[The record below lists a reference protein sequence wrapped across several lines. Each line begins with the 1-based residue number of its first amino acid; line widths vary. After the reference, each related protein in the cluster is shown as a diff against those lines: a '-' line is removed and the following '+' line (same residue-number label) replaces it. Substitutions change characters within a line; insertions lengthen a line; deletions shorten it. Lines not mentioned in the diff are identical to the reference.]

1 MDRVGENRCVCCGS
15 IIPEGQQVCPLC
27 QKEAEEKLAQVN
39 RSAKRRDCLY
49 YLLDNWF
56 VPLGLVALFLVAV
69 YVLMNYGRW

>member
-1 MDRVGENRCVCCGS
+1 MSENRCVCCGS

-39 RSAKRRDCLY
+39 RSAKRRDIVE
-49 YLLDNWF
+49 DWIA
-56 VPLGLVALFLVAV
+56 PLGLVALFLVAV